1 MKCNFFL
8 NYESFLRIFIKEG
21 YGKVVKLMK
30 IFSYFDPIYIKMDM
44 NFHFE
49 ISVTSQP
56 FWDWIDL
63 KGAKFK
69 LPWFSSPSFIVNTR
83 VVILILDLINE
94 VRNRLEN
101 QQKSWLKYY
110 LSNISWAISKR
121 GVHILI
127 LHFQEV
133 GWLVGIFQ
141 TYQFEGDFNGAA
153 FCNFKQNSIHKLI
166 LTDVSMR

>member
-1 MKCNFFL
+1 
-8 NYESFLRIFIKEG
+8 
-21 YGKVVKLMK
+21 
-30 IFSYFDPIYIKMDM
+30 MDM

-69 LPWFSSPSFIVNTR
+69 LPWFSSPSFIANTR

-133 GWLVGIFQ
+133 GWW
-141 TYQFEGDFNGAA
+141 A
-153 FCNFKQNSIHKLI
+153 FFKPISLKEISTERHFATLNKIASTSSFL
-166 LTDVSMR
+166 LMFPWDNYEFLYNR

>member
-1 MKCNFFL
+1 M
-8 NYESFLRIFIKEG
+8 
-21 YGKVVKLMK
+21 VKWWNWWK
-30 IFSYFDPIYIKMDM
+30 YFDPIYQNGHEFSLWNIS
-44 NFHFE
+44 NISAILRLNWFE
-49 ISVTSQP
+49 GCQIQTALI
-56 FWDWIDL
+56 FI
-63 KGAKFK
+63 
-69 LPWFSSPSFIVNTR
+69 IVNTR

>member
-1 MKCNFFL
+1 
-8 NYESFLRIFIKEG
+8 
-21 YGKVVKLMK
+21 
-30 IFSYFDPIYIKMDM
+30 MDM

-49 ISVTSQP
+49 ISVTSQQ

-101 QQKSWLKYY
+101 QQKSRLKYY